1 MKTVHDNNGASFRKM
16 KTRSAGGLRRR
27 IADEK
32 RGIQELTYDRLVD
45 LLATTGVDHI
55 AYYHYTRWD
64 AFRKIMAPVRS
75 GPARGHRLFFL
86 TSAKRTNDGLEE
98 KWDETYFMACF
109 SQSRYEDVAMWL
121 NYGKRKPDAV
131 RFKITRD
138 AFLRWEENRAGRRAY
153 LVRGRLSKPE
163 FDDVTDELE
172 SVRLYAVA
180 YVIPSQHW
188 VTEEDG
194 VGGIVQDGNVELG
207 RKFYKVSKGV
217 EGGKWVD
224 RVYRGTDLRDILPV
238 FKKRGWAYERE
249 IRLVAKLRKPI
260 PGCERIAVAF
270 DEPLEELNRFLG
282 MSQDE
287 RERTPLGGRMTKKIK
302 VWDRRFPIVQSGP
315 WYKPGQSLAPVNGFR
330 IDEAFPS
337 EYKEEIKIFR

>member
-1 MKTVHDNNGASFRKM
+1 MTTDHGNDIAFFRKSG
-16 KTRSAGGLRRR
+16 TGPDLFLRRR
-27 IADEK
+27 IAGAKPGIEELSYDE
-32 RGIQELTYDRLVD
+32 LVDRL
-45 LLATTGVDHI
+45 ATKGVDHI
-55 AYYHYTRWD
+55 AYYHYTRWN

-75 GPARGHRLFFL
+75 GPAKGHRLFFL

-138 AFLRWEENRAGRRAY
+138 AFLRWEENRSGRHAY
-153 LVRGRLSKPE
+153 RVLGRLSRPKFE
-163 FDDVTDELE
+163 DVTDKLE

-207 RKFYKVSKGV
+207 RKFYKVSKGA
-217 EGGKWVD
+217 EGRRWVD

-302 VWDRRFPIVQSGP
+302 VWDRRVPIVQSGP
-315 WYKPGQSLAPVNGFR
+315 WYKPGRNLAPVNGFR